1 MTKKSKSKKCDDVN
15 ALVLKTSSLFT
26 HTALV
31 GFFFDTLYAQNSI
44 NDANKSNRV
53 WSLVNGIIHFLL
65 LFLLWHIYSQRWIF
79 FSYFAVMHWKGNFLN
94 FSFVQVIMTDS
105 LCLYLYIISYS
116 ILLCRQKTENRGR
129 RQVPQAQG
137 LLPKEKNWPT
147 SSTTVNEPP
156 RLTTIHTGYP
166 YFASATD
173 QSQIFPHKHRIES
186 LIPWKLTT
194 KW

>member
-1 MTKKSKSKKCDDVN
+1 MIAGKWNHSLSTAIFVVTHLFSKMN
-15 ALVLKTSSLFT
+15 IF
-26 HTALV
+26 
-31 GFFFDTLYAQNSI
+31 
-44 NDANKSNRV
+44 
-53 WSLVNGIIHFLL
+53 FLL
-65 LFLLWHIYSQRWIF
+65 CSDALEREFFKLF
-79 FSYFAVMHWKGNFLN
+79 
-94 FSFVQVIMTDS
+94 FVQVIMTDS